1 MDRVRVEWT
10 EGERQKNSE
19 AVLFIEA
26 THRRDDV
33 ELYTKSKTYN
43 WRLNFKPQKC
53 HTLVP
58 NRVTKYSLMILL
70 SIEVND
76 YKPIDKRPT
85 T

>member
-33 ELYTKSKTYN
+33 ELYTKSKN
-43 WRLNFKPQKC
+43 
-53 HTLVP
+53 
-58 NRVTKYSLMILL
+58 
-70 SIEVND
+70 